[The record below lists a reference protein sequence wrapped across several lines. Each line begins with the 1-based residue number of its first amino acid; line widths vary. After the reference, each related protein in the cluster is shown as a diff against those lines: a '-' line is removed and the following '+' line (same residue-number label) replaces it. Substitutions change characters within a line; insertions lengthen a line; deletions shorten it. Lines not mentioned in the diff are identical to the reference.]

1 MIRHVEIFCA
11 YALLAGML
19 PPTATIVTPST
30 AESRLEEPAWAQRH
44 DAKLRDPQRKNVNLL
59 FIGDSITQNYE
70 RADSRPWFNY
80 RPVWDQYFANLRA
93 FNLGFSGDTTGNLLW
108 RIQNG
113 ELEGLSPSVTVLLI
127 GTNNTTTRHKDW
139 SAAQDASAIVS
150 IIDYV
155 HQRMP
160 MTHIVLVGI
169 LPSGQSAWK
178 DSMTTQI
185 NGLLQ
190 LRYMGQKPS
199 YVTYVDLTSIF
210 MRDGKINDDLF
221 VEPRSTPP
229 QGAIH
234 PTAAGQAVMAAAL
247 EPIILKWLSVA
258 GGGPVVAFNK

>member
-1 MIRHVEIFCA
+1 MIRQVEVFYA
-11 YALLAGML
+11 LALLAGML
-19 PPTATIVTPST
+19 PATATIATPST
-30 AESRLEEPAWAQRH
+30 AESRLDEPAWAQRH
-44 DAKLRDPQRKNVNLL
+44 DAKLRDPQRKHVNLL
-59 FIGDSITQNYE
+59 FLGDSITQNYE
-70 RADSRPWFNY
+70 RADSRPWLNY
-80 RPVWDQYFANLRA
+80 RPVWDHYFANLGA

-113 ELEGLSPSVTVLLI
+113 ELEGLSPTVTVLLI

-155 HQRMP
+155 HQRLP

-169 LPSGQSAWK
+169 LPSGQSVWK
-178 DSMTTQI
+178 DLMTTQI
-185 NGLLQ
+185 NRLLQ

-210 MRDGKINDDLF
+210 WSDGKINNELF
-221 VEPRSTPP
+221 VEPRSIPP
-229 QGAIH
+229 QGSVH
-234 PTAAGQAVMAAAL
+234 PTAAGQAAMAAAL

-258 GGGPVVAFNK
+258 GRGLVVASGK